1 MPPQCGAT
9 PPQFGGILPQ
19 NCLYFPVY
27 FPYAVGVKKATYK
40 GFFLRIC
47 RGIATKEDAEKYF
60 NLYPADYKKM
70 QNPNE
75 NMRL

>member
-1 MPPQCGAT
+1 
-9 PPQFGGILPQ
+9 
-19 NCLYFPVY
+19 
-27 FPYAVGVKKATYK
+27 VKKATYK